1 MDVQQ
6 SLAKEDEI
14 EEMSFE
20 GNDSPDGSDSSDS
33 DDSEKEREEHYVLER
48 KIVEL
53 RKEVRYSL
61 KYEYNLSKGFF
72 FI

>member
-53 RKEVRYSL
+53 RKEVWFSL
-61 KYEYNLSKGFF
+61 ISTDTIFLKDF

>member
-6 SLAKEDEI
+6 SLTKEEDI

-20 GNDSPDGSDSSDS
+20 ANDSPDGSDSSDS
-33 DDSEKEREEHYVLER
+33 DDSEKEREEHYILER

-53 RKEVRYSL
+53 RKEVGFSQIGVRTLQFL
-61 KYEYNLSKGFF
+61 K
-72 FI
+72 

>member
-53 RKEVRYSL
+53 RKEV
-61 KYEYNLSKGFF
+61 
-72 FI
+72 

>member
-6 SLAKEDEI
+6 SFAEEDET

-20 GNDSPDGSDSSDS
+20 GNDNPNNGSDSSDS

-53 RKEVRYSL
+53 RKEVSVFPCL
-61 KYEYNLSKGFF
+61 
-72 FI
+72 